1 VAADGAAA
9 SAHAPEVTLRP
20 WSSDDLPVIER
31 SNTPEMTA
39 YLGGPE
45 SPEKLVE
52 RHARFL
58 RLWESGEARMFTISA
73 DAPEPVGSVGYWNAT
88 WHGEPVYETGWSVST
103 QHQGRGIAS
112 RALRLCLEYAAVNG
126 DRDLM
131 LAFPR
136 IDNLASNA
144 LCRKLGFELSGE
156 EDFEYPKGHPIR
168 VNAWLMELRRERTLS
183 LSPNRGD

>member
-1 VAADGAAA
+1 MD
-9 SAHAPEVTLRP
+9 SHAEPEISLHP
-20 WSSDDLPVIER
+20 WSANDLPVIER
-31 SNTPEMTA
+31 SNTPEMTV

-52 RHARFL
+52 RQARFM

-73 DAPEPVGSVGYWNAT
+73 ADVAERVGSVGYWTTT
-88 WHGEPVYETGWSVST
+88 WHGEPVYETGWSVAT
-103 QHQGRGIAS
+103 AYQGRGIAT
-112 RALRLCLEYAAVNG
+112 RALRKCLEYAAAHG
-126 DRDLM
+126 DRDSM

-144 LCRKLGFELSGE
+144 LCQKLGFEFTGE

-168 VNAWLMELRRERTLS
+168 VNAWLFDLS
-183 LSPNRGD
+183 LLRTRRNDSED